1 MRLFIAEK
9 PSIASCIAQEL
20 GIIKRCQGYIECK
33 NNVRVTNCYGHMMEL
48 AGPDYYLPDSVPLG
62 KNKRK
67 VWREQDLPILP
78 LKWQKLIKKDCAAQ
92 MKVIKEQLK
101 NADEVV
107 NAGDPDREGQLL
119 IDEVL
124 EYFAYKGKVLRYW
137 QSAMDRVSVQR
148 ALQALVPN
156 EKFYSWGVAAEARSR
171 ADWLIGMNMTRLAT
185 LVRRSAGVLSIGRV
199 QTPVLRLIADRDLAI
214 ENFKPQTFYN
224 LIAEFSCDSGA
235 AYKGKWL
242 VPEILCTADGYL
254 LQRAAAEETAKNI
267 IGQKAVVTAYEQ
279 TLKHQSPDLP
289 FTLTDLQV
297 ACSAAFDFA
306 AQKTLNIAQQLYEE
320 FKLTSYPRSSCS
332 YLPESQKADV
342 PTILANLKLAFPDV
356 ADIIDKADPNR
367 QSKIWND
374 AKVGEEAHTGIIPTL
389 HAVSAEECKK
399 LPDEC
404 RKVYELIAKRYIAN
418 FLPDYSYYQITAETQ
433 CESGDKFKTTAKNVI
448 NRGWKVFSMKKE
460 DEEKEELRLPPLQ
473 KGKEVTVTNTDIQTG
488 TTKPPAAFT
497 EGSIIQA
504 MENIAKYVDDPEE
517 KKLLKE
523 GDGIGTAATR
533 AGIIDK
539 LKERKFIEVKKKKLV
554 STELGRSFLQ
564 IVPPHLQSPSLT
576 AQAEREL
583 KKIQAGSE
591 SIDNFIQAQTTALHA
606 SMQELKT
613 VNSQHASAAEKCPA
627 CGAVIIRYASKFK
640 KGEFYWHCSNQQCG
654 KNYRDANGKPG
665 AEIIKNTRTQQTC
678 PCCGKKA
685 ARYPSKKAPGTYFWW
700 CPDCKSSFT
709 DNDGELGSKIEFTNE
724 RKSVTCPNCG
734 KTAYR
739 YANKTDQHKF
749 HWFCPSCKQNFADNN
764 GAIDKKLGK

>member
-1 MRLFIAEK
+1 M
-9 PSIASCIAQEL
+9 
-20 GIIKRCQGYIECK
+20 
-33 NNVRVTNCYGHMMEL
+33 
-48 AGPDYYLPDSVPLG
+48 
-62 KNKRK
+62 
-67 VWREQDLPILP
+67 
-78 LKWQKLIKKDCAAQ
+78 
-92 MKVIKEQLK
+92 
-101 NADEVV
+101 
-107 NAGDPDREGQLL
+107 
-119 IDEVL
+119 
-124 EYFAYKGKVLRYW
+124 
-137 QSAMDRVSVQR
+137 
-148 ALQALVPN
+148 
-156 EKFYSWGVAAEARSR
+156 
-171 ADWLIGMNMTRLAT
+171 
-185 LVRRSAGVLSIGRV
+185 
-199 QTPVLRLIADRDLAI
+199 
-214 ENFKPQTFYN
+214 
-224 LIAEFSCDSGA
+224 
-235 AYKGKWL
+235 
-242 VPEILCTADGYL
+242 
-254 LQRAAAEETAKNI
+254 
-267 IGQKAVVTAYEQ
+267 
-279 TLKHQSPDLP
+279 
-289 FTLTDLQV
+289 
-297 ACSAAFDFA
+297 
-306 AQKTLNIAQQLYEE
+306 
-320 FKLTSYPRSSCS
+320 
-332 YLPESQKADV
+332 
-342 PTILANLKLAFPDV
+342 
-356 ADIIDKADPNR
+356 
-367 QSKIWND
+367 
-374 AKVGEEAHTGIIPTL
+374 
-389 HAVSAEECKK
+389 
-399 LPDEC
+399 
-404 RKVYELIAKRYIAN
+404 
-418 FLPDYSYYQITAETQ
+418 
-433 CESGDKFKTTAKNVI
+433 
-448 NRGWKVFSMKKE
+448 
-460 DEEKEELRLPPLQ
+460 PPLQ

-709 DNDGELGSKIEFTNE
+709 DNDGELGLKIEFTNE